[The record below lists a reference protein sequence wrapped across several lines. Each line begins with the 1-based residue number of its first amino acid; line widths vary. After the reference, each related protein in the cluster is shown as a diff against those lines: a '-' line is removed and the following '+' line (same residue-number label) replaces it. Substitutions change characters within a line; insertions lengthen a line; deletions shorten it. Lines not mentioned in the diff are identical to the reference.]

1 MLGVSAQHVCAR
13 DGEGAAM
20 ITIRHERAGDIAAR
34 EALLDEAFGE
44 TRYRK
49 SSERLR
55 EGRAPAQGLA
65 FIATDKGRVIGT
77 ARMWNVSCG
86 ENKSALLLGPV
97 AVACDVQRRGIGAKL
112 VERAITHAR
121 ELGHAAVVLVGDVEY
136 YGRFG
141 FSAAKTSPLS
151 MPGPYE
157 PHRLLALEL
166 TPGALDDASGTIAST
181 GPLLQ
186 PRRSRRRRAA

>member
-1 MLGVSAQHVCAR
+1 MLGVAAQHVCGR

-20 ITIRHERAGDIAAR
+20 VTIRHERAADIAAR

-55 EGRAPAQGLA
+55 EQRLPADGLT
-65 FIATDKGRVIGT
+65 FIAAEARRVIGT

-86 ENKSALLLGPV
+86 EEKPALLLGPV
-97 AVACDVQRRGIGAKL
+97 AVACDHQRRGIGAKL
-112 VERAITHAR
+112 VRYAIA
-121 ELGHAAVVLVGDVEY
+121 EAQKLGHSAVVLVGDAEY
-136 YGRFG
+136 YSRFG
-141 FSAAKTSPLS
+141 FSAAKTAALA

-166 TPGALDDASGTIAST
+166 TPGALNGASGTIAPA
-181 GPLLQ
+181 GRPLQ
-186 PRRSRRRRAA
+186 ARRSRRRRAA

>member
-1 MLGVSAQHVCAR
+1 MV
-13 DGEGAAM
+13 
-20 ITIRHERAGDIAAR
+20 TIRHERAADIAAR

-44 TRYRK
+44 TRFRK

-55 EGRAPAQGLA
+55 EQRLPANGLA
-65 FIATDKGRVIGT
+65 FVATEARRVIGT

-86 ENKSALLLGPV
+86 GEKTALLLGPV
-97 AVACDVQRRGIGAKL
+97 AVACDHQCRGIGAQL
-112 VERAITHAR
+112 VQRAIGKGQK
-121 ELGHAAVVLVGDVEY
+121 LGHAAIVLVGDAEY

-141 FSAAKTSPLS
+141 FSAAKTGALS

-166 TPGALDDASGTIAST
+166 TPGALDGASGTIAAAGT
-181 GPLLQ
+181 LLQ

>member
-1 MLGVSAQHVCAR
+1 MT
-13 DGEGAAM
+13 
-20 ITIRHERAGDIAAR
+20 TIRHERASDIAAR
-34 EALLDEAFGE
+34 EALLDQAFGE

-55 EGRAPAQGLA
+55 EGRVPAQGLA
-65 FIATDKGRVIGT
+65 FTAVEQGGVIGT
-77 ARMWNVSCG
+77 ARMWTIDLGNG
-86 ENKSALLLGPV
+86 APALLLGPV
-97 AVACDVQRRGIGAKL
+97 AVACDRQRHGIGAAL
-112 VERAITHAR
+112 VRRAIAAAR
-121 ELGHAAVVLVGDVEY
+121 KLGHAAIVLVGDAEY

-141 FSAAKTSPLS
+141 FSAAKTGALA

-166 TPGALDDASGTIAST
+166 TPGALDGASGTIAAAGT
-181 GPLLQ
+181 LLQ